1 MVFLMVFAVLLLV
14 SVIAYR
20 FGVERGDQ
28 ENPNELLQLVRVE
41 VEAMRAINRIDELHL
56 QARRELRRETS

>member
-20 FGVERGDQ
+20 FG
-28 ENPNELLQLVRVE
+28 VE